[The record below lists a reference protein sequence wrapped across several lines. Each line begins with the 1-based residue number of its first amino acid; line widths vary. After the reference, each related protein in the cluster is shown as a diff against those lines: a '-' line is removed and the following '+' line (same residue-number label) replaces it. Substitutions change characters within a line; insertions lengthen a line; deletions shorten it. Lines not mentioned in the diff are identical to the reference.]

1 MPRIPPVW
9 YNCGM
14 KRANWWFLGFT
25 AFFAVAVCCVFWGTW
40 SPSVTFIQ
48 PDQATYYPA
57 DFLLRKWRDFCAGGA
72 IVPGDLRFLL
82 GGPYV
87 WQELQYALAAYLAA
101 LGVAYYLKGRGI
113 CPLARYGAAAAY
125 GLMGYNFTLFS
136 AGHLGW
142 FVYLMYGPFCFGL
155 IDRCVRKGKWINWAI
170 LGGVLAWSSAQQ
182 PDLWLMFTAMAFAYG
197 VFKLVAKLRSTAHGG
212 RAGALVRV
220 LAGVAVTAAVLV
232 AAGWPQLHRAIFVE
246 TANREKQISASSQ
259 PAADGGEKTT
269 AAVKAERERRY
280 VFCTNWSLPPNEALE
295 FFIPDVNGGSSD
307 PRVSPRNPYRGR
319 IGMQV
324 APGHWRPYRQHSLYM
339 GFITMCLAM
348 LGIALG
354 LGKSKGDCACANGA
368 ANRAE
373 VAFWSVMAAVLL
385 LCAFGAFTPFYR
397 VVFALPVGDSIRCPV
412 KFVHLIEWCVAVL
425 AGFGVSRILGSRLG
439 RMAPR
444 AATAAAAVLLAA
456 NAIHLASVDSRY
468 CAVDPADTLRIAVA
482 RATGSGSICLA
493 FDAGAQIADAE
504 YVLAGGTAFRDNA
517 DLKKA
522 LDEGRYAPESFWN
535 FRGGL
540 FVKVPR
546 ERAGFALLRKTARS
560 DSGIDGPFT
569 PGPLSLVSLASTL
582 GVCALCVYK
591 AAGRRRRKQ

>member
-1 MPRIPPVW
+1 
-9 YNCGM
+9 M

-40 SPSVTFIQ
+40 SPSVAFIQ

-72 IVPGDLRFLL
+72 IVPGDMRFLL

-87 WQELQYALAAYLAA
+87 WQELQYALAVYLAA
-101 LGVAYYLKGRGI
+101 LGVAYYLKGRGVG
-113 CPLARYGAAAAY
+113 PLARYGAAAAY

-155 IDRCVRKGKWINWAI
+155 IDRCVRKGKWMNWAI
-170 LGGVLAWSSAQQ
+170 LGGVLAWSSTYQ
-182 PDLWLMFTAMAFAYG
+182 PDLWLMFAAMAFAYG
-197 VFKLVAKLRSTAHGG
+197 VFKLAMKLRSTARGG
-212 RAGALVRV
+212 RMSAFVRI
-220 LAGVAVTAAVLV
+220 LAGVSVTVVVLV

-259 PAADGGEKTT
+259 PAADGGEKTP
-269 AAVKAERERRY
+269 AALKAERERRY
-280 VFCTNWSLPPNEALE
+280 VFCTNWSLPPNETLE

-307 PRVSPRNPYRGR
+307 PRVSPGNPYHGR

-324 APGHWRPYRQHSLYM
+324 APGRWQPYRQHSLYM
-339 GFITMCLAM
+339 GFITMCLA
-348 LGIALG
+348 ALG
-354 LGKSKGDCACANGA
+354 MVLGLKTRKGDYAYANGT

-373 VAFWSVMAAVLL
+373 VAFWSLMAAVLL

-425 AGFGVSRILGSRLG
+425 AGFGVSNILDSRLG

-444 AATAAAAVLLAA
+444 IATAAVAVLLVA

-482 RATGSGSICLA
+482 RETGSDSIVFA
-493 FDAGAQIADAE
+493 FDAGAQIEDSE

-517 DLKKA
+517 ALRKA
-522 LDEGRYAPESFWN
+522 LSEGKYAPESFWN
-535 FRGGL
+535 FRGGQ

-546 ERAGFALLRKTARS
+546 DNAGFALLRQKAKR
-560 DSGIDGPFT
+560 DKGMEGPFV
-569 PGPLSLVSLASTL
+569 PGPLALVSLVSTL
-582 GVCALCVYK
+582 GVCVLCVYK

>member
-1 MPRIPPVW
+1 
-9 YNCGM
+9 M
-14 KRANWWFLGFT
+14 KRANWWFVGFT

-48 PDQATYYPA
+48 PDQATSYPA

-113 CPLARYGAAAAY
+113 GPLARYGAAAAY

-182 PDLWLMFTAMAFAYG
+182 PDMWLLFTVMAFAYG
-197 VFKLVAKLRSTAHGG
+197 VFKLVVKLRSTARGG
-212 RAGALVRV
+212 RMGAFGRV
-220 LAGVAVTAAVLV
+220 LAGVAVTTSVLV

-246 TANREKQISASSQ
+246 TANREKQISASGQS
-259 PAADGGEKTT
+259 AADGGDKTP
-269 AAVKAERERRY
+269 AAAKAERERRY

-324 APGHWRPYRQHSLYM
+324 APGRWQPYRQHSLYM
-339 GFITMCLAM
+339 GFITMCLA
-348 LGIALG
+348 ALG
-354 LGKSKGDCACANGA
+354 VVLGLRKRKCDCVNANRMT
-368 ANRAE
+368 NRAE

-397 VVFALPVGDSIRCPV
+397 VVFALPIGDSIRCPV

-425 AGFGVSRILGSRLG
+425 AGFGVSCILDSRLG

-444 AATAAAAVLLAA
+444 IATAAVAVLLAV

-482 RATGSGSICLA
+482 RETGSDSIAFA

-517 DLKKA
+517 ALKKA
-522 LDEGRYAPESFWN
+522 MAEGKYAPESFWN

-546 ERAGFALLRKTARS
+546 EKAGFALLRQKAKRYK
-560 DSGIDGPFT
+560 GMEGPFM
-569 PGPLSLVSLASTL
+569 PGSLPLVSLASTL
-582 GVCALCVYK
+582 GICALCVFK
-591 AAGRRRRKQ
+591 AVGRRRRKQ